1 MNSLRRYR
9 SCETIMFWA
18 SRTTVPH
25 RNFTNKLVSAYCPAH
40 PYWLSLRNKIGTIQ
54 RRLTCPCAKMTC
66 TNPQPIPYLVLAQTT
81 SNSIESLEMAGL
93 SICHKLE
100 KGACTIKV
108 MNPELDDQEIV
119 DTELP
124 LYMIFVC
131 EQGNL
136 SLITN
141 MNRIIY
147 RKKETIK
154 KD

>member
-1 MNSLRRYR
+1 MNIVWPQQLAPAKSIILAGK
-9 SCETIMFWA
+9 E
-18 SRTTVPH
+18 RTKSPT
-25 RNFTNKLVSAYCPAH
+25 
-40 PYWLSLRNKIGTIQ
+40 
-54 RRLTCPCAKMTC
+54 
-66 TNPQPIPYLVLAQTT
+66 IPYLVLAQTT
-81 SNSIESLEMAGL
+81 SNSIENLEMAGL

-100 KGACTIKV
+100 QGAYTIKV

-136 SLITN
+136 SLIRN